1 MKKNAK
7 FDSGKPMK
15 QAIEVMRQSVPEPR
29 EHNNMCL
36 PIATF
41 AHGVVQKLLDPD
53 NSAKR
58 KGMP

>member
-15 QAIEVMRQSVPEPR
+15 QAIDMMRQSVPDPR
-29 EHNNMCL
+29 EHSNKCL
-36 PIATF
+36 PIAIL

-53 NSAKR
+53 DSAKR